1 MLELDSQH
9 AKAHRLLGRCYYEA
23 KGVLHD
29 LRRTGE
35 HLEVARR
42 GGLADAATDLG
53 ALYEEHGQVAE
64 AMALFEEGRQGG
76 DPRAANNFGFLHEQ
90 QGRLAVAKALY
101 EEGRQGGDADAATNL
116 GALYAT

>member
-1 MLELDSQH
+1 ML
-9 AKAHRLLGRCYYEA
+9 KAHRLLGRCYYEA

-29 LRRTGE
+29 LRRAGE

-64 AMALFEEGRQGG
+64 AMARVPAET
-76 DPRAANNFGFLHEQ
+76 
-90 QGRLAVAKALY
+90 AVAAGSRPQSHTAL
-101 EEGRQGGDADAATNL
+101 
-116 GALYAT
+116 